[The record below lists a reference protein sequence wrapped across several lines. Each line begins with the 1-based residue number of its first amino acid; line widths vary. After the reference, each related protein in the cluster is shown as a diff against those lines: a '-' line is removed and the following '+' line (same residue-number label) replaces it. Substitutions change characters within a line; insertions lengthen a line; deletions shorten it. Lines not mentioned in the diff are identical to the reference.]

1 MVEKFDCIVVGAG
14 MSGNAAAYTLAKK
27 GLSVL
32 QLERGEYSGS
42 KNVQGAIMYA
52 DMLEKIIPDFRDDA
66 PLERHLIE
74 QRFWMMT
81 EAAHTGMHYRSD
93 AFNEAAPNRYTIIRS
108 QFDKWFSRKVRAAGA
123 VVLTETT
130 ALELIFDAYGVCIG
144 VRTDREG
151 GIVHADVVVLAEGVN
166 GLLGSRASLRQP
178 PKPETVALAVKEMHF
193 LPQETIESRFNV
205 KGDEGVVIEAV
216 GTISQGMTGMGFIYT
231 NKESLSVGIGCL
243 VSDFAKAGE
252 TPYGLLEKFKAHPS
266 VKPLLEGSEVK
277 EYSAHLIPEGGYKAV
292 PQLCGDGWVVVGDAA
307 QLNNNVHREGSN
319 LAMTSGRMAAEA
331 IFQVK
336 SRKEKMTKANL
347 KRYPDA
353 MDASFVMKDL
363 RKYKDMPGAPAHQLA
378 QFLPHLSGA
387 RRQGDGELRAGRRH
401 AEARKGIGDL
411 QSLPQ
416 DAGLRR
422 PCHRRIQD
430 CTRLALNF
438 QEEIE
443 MSAMMNVRVEEKLYQ
458 NRYVVDAGRGH
469 IKIAPH
475 EKPSANLLAMIN
487 LCPAGCYSLNEHGR
501 VEIATD
507 GCFECGTCRVLCEP
521 SGELEWNYPR
531 GGYGVLFK
539 FG

>member
-14 MSGNAAAYTLAKK
+14 MSGNAAAYTLATK

-52 DMLEKIIPDFRDDA
+52 DMLEAIIPDFREDA

-74 QRFWMMT
+74 QRFWMMS
-81 EAAHTGMHYRSD
+81 EDAHTGVHYRSD
-93 AFNEAAPNRYTIIRS
+93 AFNEARPNRYTIIRS

-130 ALELIFDAYGVCIG
+130 ALELIFDAYGACIG

-166 GLLGSRASLRQP
+166 GLLGSRASLREP

-205 KGDEGVVIEAV
+205 KGDEGVVIEAAGAV
-216 GTISQGMTGMGFIYT
+216 SHGMTGMGFIYT
-231 NKESLSVGIGCL
+231 NKECLSVGMGCL
-243 VSDFAKAGE
+243 VSDYAKTGE

-277 EYSAHLIPEGGYKAV
+277 EYSAHLIPEGGFKAV

-307 QLNNNVHREGSN
+307 QLNNAVHREGSN
-319 LAMTSGRMAAEA
+319 LAMTSGRIAAEA
-331 IFQVK
+331 IFQVR

-353 MDASFVMKDL
+353 LEASFVMKDL
-363 RKYKDMPGAPAHQLA
+363 RKHKDMPALLHTNSRNF
-378 QFLPHLSGA
+378 FLTYPELIAKAMESFVRVDGTPKLEKESATFKAFRKTRGLSG
-387 RRQGDGELRAGRRH
+387 LVT
-401 AEARKGIGDL
+401 
-411 QSLPQ
+411 
-416 DAGLRR
+416 DA
-422 PCHRRIQD
+422 
-430 CTRLALNF
+430 F
-438 QEEIE
+438 
-443 MSAMMNVRVEEKLYQ
+443 
-458 NRYVVDAGRGH
+458 
-469 IKIAPH
+469 KIAR
-475 EKPSANLLAMIN
+475 AW
-487 LCPAGCYSLNEHGR
+487 R
-501 VEIATD
+501 
-507 GCFECGTCRVLCEP
+507 
-521 SGELEWNYPR
+521 
-531 GGYGVLFK
+531 
-539 FG
+539 